1 MSSKTTKTQKLD
13 IRLTPEAKQK
23 LYSAATLLQRSV
35 SEFVLES
42 ALARAEETL
51 ADRKHFGLKA
61 EQWTAFIEALDKEV
75 MTLPRLQQL
84 FDEPSVFEK
93 REI

>member
-23 LYSAATLLQRSV
+23 LYSAAAILQRSV
-35 SEFVLES
+35 SEFILES

-61 EQWTAFIEALDKEV
+61 EQWTAFMEALDKERV
-75 MTLPRLQQL
+75 ILPRLQQL

-93 REI
+93 RKV

>member
-13 IRLTPEAKQK
+13 IRLTPEAKEK
-23 LYSAATLLQRSV
+23 LYSAAALLQRSV

-51 ADRKHFGLKA
+51 ADRKHFGLKT
-61 EQWTAFIEALDKEV
+61 EQWKAFIEALDKEIV
-75 MTLPRLQQL
+75 TLPRLQQL
-84 FDEPSVFEK
+84 FDEPSIFEK
-93 REI
+93 RKV